1 MAEIRCLV
9 NQSCEISGHHPAVL
23 DRNRVHFFQDLE
35 STVALMAHH
44 LSRRGLG
51 EGDRVAMLMYPSWP
65 AVCTVFALI
74 RIKAI
79 VVPLSPRLPLEG
91 LKSQL
96 AAVQAHTM
104 ITEPGLHPEGLDGV
118 DILHAEELSDY
129 VALDRR
135 IIPYHAIGQPAV
147 IVFTSG
153 SSGHPKPAML
163 TYGNLYYSAHH
174 SNTNLHLSSNH
185 KWLLSIPLYHVGGLG
200 ILFRCVEGGGTV
212 VIPTRDVPLSQ
223 DVQSYEVTHLSLV
236 PTQLI
241 RMMRAADAK
250 KTARS
255 LHTVLLGGAP
265 ISTEHI
271 LQALALG
278 FPVHATYGMTET
290 SSQVATHP
298 KYISE
303 DKLHTAGRVL
313 PCNEVIIAEDGEIYV
328 RGLTLFAG
336 YIEDDKTVKPFD
348 AEGWYH
354 TGDIGALDEAG
365 YLTVLGR
372 KDNRFISGGENIY
385 PEEIERILTGR
396 LKVDKAVVV
405 PVADETFGQRPVAF
419 VAFPPGTNAA
429 HLAHQ
434 LEEFLPRFKIPV
446 AFHEW
451 PPEAPEDLKFDRIW
465 FQDFINP
472 P

>member
-9 NQSCEISGHHPAVL
+9 NQSCEISKHQPAVL
-23 DRNRVHFFQDLE
+23 DNNRVHFFQDME

-44 LSRRGLG
+44 LARRGLG
-51 EGDRVAMLMYPSWP
+51 EGDRVAMLMRPSWP
-65 AVCTVFALI
+65 SVCTVFALI

-79 VVPLSPRLPLEG
+79 AVPLSPRLPVEA
-91 LKSQL
+91 LKSHL
-96 AAVQAHTM
+96 AAVQAHTL
-104 ITEPGLHPEGLDGV
+104 ITEPGLHPEELDGV
-118 DILHAEELSDY
+118 DILHAEEIADY

-135 IIPYHAIGQPAV
+135 IIPYHDTSQPAV

-153 SSGHPKPAML
+153 TSGHPKPAML
-163 TYGNLYYSAHH
+163 TYGNLYYSAQH
-174 SNTNLHLSSNH
+174 SNTNLHFSSHH

-212 VIPTRDVPLSQ
+212 VIPTPDVPLSR
-223 DVQSYEVTHLSLV
+223 DVQSYKVTHLSLV

-241 RMMRAADAK
+241 RLMQAADAK

-265 ISTEHI
+265 ISTEQVQ
-271 LQALALG
+271 QALALG
-278 FPVHATYGMTET
+278 FPVRVTYGMTET

-313 PCNEVIIAEDGEIYV
+313 PCSEVFIAEDGEIYV
-328 RGLTLFAG
+328 RGRTLFAG
-336 YIEDDKTVKPFD
+336 YIEGDKTVSPID
-348 AEGWYH
+348 TEGWYH

-372 KDNRFISGGENIY
+372 KDNRFTSGGENIY
-385 PEEIERILTGR
+385 PEEIEGILIGR
-396 LKVDKAVVV
+396 LNVDKAIVV
-405 PVADETFGQRPVAF
+405 PVPDETFGQRPVAF
-419 VAFPPGTNAA
+419 VAFPSGITAA

-446 AFHEW
+446 VFHDW
-451 PPEAPEDLKFDRIW
+451 PPDAPDKLKSDRIW
-465 FQDFINP
+465 FQSFINQQ
-472 P
+472 